1 MTLVLFFTPAVM
13 SCIIILFKIIL
24 KITKAKEMYFPV
36 FYRAHETFFNGFF
49 NMEADTR
56 CCFYW
61 L

>member
-1 MTLVLFFTPAVM
+1 MTLVLLFTPAVM

-36 FYRAHETFFNGFF
+36 FYRAHETFFNV
-49 NMEADTR
+49 EADTR